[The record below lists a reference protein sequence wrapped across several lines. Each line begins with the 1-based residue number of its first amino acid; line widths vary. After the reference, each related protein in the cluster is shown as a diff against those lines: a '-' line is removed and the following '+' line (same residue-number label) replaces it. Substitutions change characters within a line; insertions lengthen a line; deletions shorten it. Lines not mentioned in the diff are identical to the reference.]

1 MQNAQLTMIC
11 CYSLNA
17 GIQSWNK
24 KLEHEAGTKGF
35 RGDALAHIFGLFP
48 IRLLFKE
55 TGVVCHAQMR
65 CGIRSWWLEMLPIAH
80 FLANIYVV
88 TGVEPLSRL
97 PCRPF
102 SCLEIFFAAVL
113 LQKSLLSGSHQMVF
127 EACIYRAPC
136 AHFSQWY
143 V

>member
-1 MQNAQLTMIC
+1 MLE
-11 CYSLNA
+11 YKA
-17 GIQSWNK
+17 GIKSWNM
-24 KLEHEAGTKGF
+24 KLAPKASVGMLWPTSSGC
-35 RGDALAHIFGLFP
+35 LL
-48 IRLLFKE
+48 RLLFKE
-55 TGVVCHAQMR
+55 PGVVCHAQMR
-65 CGIRSWWLEMLPIAH
+65 CGIRSWWLEMLPITH

-88 TGVEPLSRL
+88 TGVEHLSRL